1 VTVPTTILITGASGA
16 IGSALAEA
24 YAAPGVVLHLHGRN
38 GARLADV
45 ARRCTARGAV
55 VEQHRIDLR
64 DTEAVIAWLA
74 QLAGEA
80 PIDLLVVNAGMNT
93 HVGPGGEAEPW
104 TEVEALLDVNLRATM
119 ALVHAVLPSM
129 RQRGAGQIALVS
141 SLAAYFGLPMTPAYC
156 ASKAAIKAYGE
167 SLRGWLAP
175 AGIRV
180 NVVMPGYVESAM
192 CSAMPG
198 PKPFLWSPERAARTI
213 RRGLERD
220 CPRISF
226 PFPLNLGTWFL
237 AALPPALSQRILRW
251 LEYRA

>member
-1 VTVPTTILITGASGA
+1 VKAPTAILITGASGA

-38 GARLADV
+38 DVRLADV

-64 DTEAVIAWLA
+64 DTTAVIAWLA
-74 QLAGEA
+74 ELGAVA

-93 HVGPGGEAEPW
+93 HVGPDGEAEPW
-104 TEVEALLDVNLRATM
+104 GEVEALLDVNLRATM

-129 RQRGAGQIALVS
+129 RQRGSGQIALVS

-167 SLRGWLAP
+167 GLRGWLAP
-175 AGIRV
+175 QGIRV

-213 RRGLERD
+213 RQGLERD
-220 CPRISF
+220 RPRITF

-237 AALPPALSQRILRW
+237 AVLPPTLSHRILRW
-251 LEYRA
+251 LDYRA